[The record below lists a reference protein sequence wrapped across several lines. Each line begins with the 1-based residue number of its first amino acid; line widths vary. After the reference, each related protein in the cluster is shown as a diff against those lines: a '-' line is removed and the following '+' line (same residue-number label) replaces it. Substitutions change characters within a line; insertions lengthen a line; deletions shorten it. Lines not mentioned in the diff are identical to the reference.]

1 MLSRNLFILMILIY
15 RTGKRTNMGLLR
27 DGTNSLMRYFIN
39 NFYDGHRQDSIDL
52 ILGNYQVSESEGALL
67 ENSPL
72 AVDTDKRYLAVRA
85 FCFK

>member
-1 MLSRNLFILMILIY
+1 
-15 RTGKRTNMGLLR
+15 MGLLR

-72 AVDTDKRYLAVRA
+72 AVDTDKRYLAVKA
-85 FCFK
+85 FCFKKWNFF